1 MPKFE
6 LIAGLDI
13 GATKVSLAIIRRQ
26 AGSDEKEFLGCFTA
40 GCEGLSA
47 SGAVTDLSKLADA
60 VSSVLS
66 KAQDAVK
73 ANVTTAFV
81 NIMGT
86 HIDSENV
93 RGRIN
98 LLSKENEISRRD
110 LNVAFQNAKLSA
122 VTYDREILLFVP
134 QNYIVDGQEDIKN
147 PIGLFGSR
155 LEVEYLFITGL
166 VSMIGNLSKAVN
178 MGGLEIEEVVLSGLA
193 SSYSSLTQSE
203 KDLGVILVDIGNAAS
218 EVTVFT
224 EGVIRYEKV
233 IAAGATEL
241 SDALASGLKV
251 KPDVTAKIIKNYC
264 KIVSSDSGN
273 AEEKILIKEI
283 SPPKTV
289 TEGELQAIIEPRIKE
304 VLDKIKEAISASN
317 CASMASCGVV
327 LIGGISTMDGL
338 AESAELVFNMPVRV
352 AREHACAQAYGLA
365 LYGCQKKSAGGL
377 KRQLSENVLKRA
389 FQSAKD
395 FIYDYF

>member
-1 MPKFE
+1 MPRFE
-6 LIAGLDI
+6 LISGLDV
-13 GATKVSLAIIRRQ
+13 GATKVSLAVIRRQ
-26 AGSDEKEFLGCFTA
+26 AGSDQNEFLGCFTA

-60 VSSVLS
+60 VSTVLE

-73 ANVTTAFV
+73 CNITTAFV
-81 NIMGT
+81 NIAGT
-86 HIDSENV
+86 HIASENV
-93 RGRIN
+93 HGRIN
-98 LLSKENEISRRD
+98 LLSKENEISKRD

-134 QNYIVDGQEDIKN
+134 QNYLVDGQEDIKN

-178 MGGLEIEEVVLSGLA
+178 MGGLEIEEIALSNLA
-193 SSYSSLTQSE
+193 SSFSSLTKPE
-203 KDLGVILVDIGNAAS
+203 KDLGVILVDIGSTVS

-224 EGVIRYEKV
+224 EGIIRHDKM
-233 IAAGATEL
+233 IPTGAAEL
-241 SDALASGLKV
+241 SDALALGLKV
-251 KPDVTAKIIKNYC
+251 KPDATAKIIKNYC

-273 AEEKILIKEI
+273 ADEKILIKEI

-289 TEGELQAIIEPRIKE
+289 TQGELQGIIEPKIKG
-304 VLDKIKEAISASN
+304 VLDKIKEAILASD

-338 AESAELVFNMPVRV
+338 AEAAELVFNMPVRV
-352 AREHACAQAYGLA
+352 AMEHSCAQAYGLA
-365 LYGCQKKSAGGL
+365 LYGCQKKNAGGL
-377 KRQLSENVLKRA
+377 NRQLSENVLKRA
-389 FQSAKD
+389 FLSAKD

>member
-6 LIAGLDI
+6 LISGLDV
-13 GATKVSLAIIRRQ
+13 GATKVSLAVIRRQ
-26 AGSDEKEFLGCFTA
+26 AGSDEKEFLGCFTV

-47 SGAVTDLSKLADA
+47 SGAVTDLPKLADA
-60 VSSVLS
+60 VSTVLE

-73 ANVTTAFV
+73 CNITTAFV
-81 NIMGT
+81 NIAGT
-86 HIDSENV
+86 HIAPESV

-98 LLSKENEISRRD
+98 LLSKENEISKRD

-134 QNYIVDGQEDIKN
+134 QNYLVDGQEDIKN

-178 MGGLEIEEVVLSGLA
+178 MGGLEIEEIVLSNQA
-193 SSYSSLTQSE
+193 SSYSSLTKPE
-203 KDLGVILVDIGNAAS
+203 KDLGVILVDIGNAVS

-224 EGVIRYEKV
+224 EGIIRYDKMIPV
-233 IAAGATEL
+233 GAAEL
-241 SDALASGLKV
+241 SDALALGLKV

-264 KIVSSDSGN
+264 KIALSDSGN
-273 AEEKILIKEI
+273 VEEKIFIKEI

-289 TEGELQAIIEPRIKE
+289 TQGELQGIIEPKIKK
-304 VLDKIKEAISASN
+304 VLDKIKEAILGSN

-352 AREHACAQAYGLA
+352 AREYSCTAAYGLA
-365 LYGCQKKSAGGL
+365 LYGCQKKSIGGL

-389 FQSAKD
+389 FQSARD